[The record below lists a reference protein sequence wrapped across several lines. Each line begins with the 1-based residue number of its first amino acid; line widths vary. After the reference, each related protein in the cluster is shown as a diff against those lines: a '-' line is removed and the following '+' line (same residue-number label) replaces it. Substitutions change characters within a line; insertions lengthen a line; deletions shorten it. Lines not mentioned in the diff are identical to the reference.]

1 MIADLVIKNCLLVN
15 EQTRSEV
22 DIAIKDSR
30 IEKIASSISCE
41 AKQEIDSQGNIII
54 PGVIDDQVHFREPGL
69 THKGSIHTETLAAL
83 AGGTT
88 SFFEMPNVNPP
99 TTNLEN
105 LEEKFSLGA
114 SKSHANYSFYFGAS
128 NTNIEEIKK
137 LGKNDA
143 SGIKI
148 FMGSSTG
155 DMLVDDEEVLEQIFA
170 HAAVP
175 IVTHCEDTPMISA
188 LEEKYKRE
196 YGEEVPPA
204 MHALIRSREA
214 CLKSSSFAV
223 DLAKRHGS
231 QLHILHLTTED
242 EIALL
247 SNLPIDKKNITAEA
261 CVHHLFYSEKDYE
274 ELGHQIKCN
283 PSIKS
288 ETDRQ
293 ALLKALK
300 DGTIDI
306 IATDHAP
313 HTWEEKQNSYFNAPS
328 GLPLVQHTLNVL
340 MELSHQGYFSIEEIV
355 QKTSHNIADRF
366 KIKDRGYIR
375 EGYYADLVEVNPNQ
389 TITVNKDDLYYLCG
403 WSPLENKTL
412 HGVVSRTYLNG
423 CLVCADGRVIDPA
436 PMGMKLEFNR

>member
-1 MIADLVIKNCLLVN
+1 M
-15 EQTRSEV
+15 
-22 DIAIKDSR
+22 
-30 IEKIASSISCE
+30 
-41 AKQEIDSQGNIII
+41 
-54 PGVIDDQVHFREPGL
+54 
-69 THKGSIHTETLAAL
+69 AAL

-88 SFFEMPNVNPP
+88 SFFEMPNVSPP

-105 LEEKFSLGA
+105 LKDKFSLGA

-175 IVTHCEDTPMISA
+175 IVTHCEDTPMISS

-288 ETDRQ
+288 ETC
-293 ALLKALK
+293 LLY
-300 DGTIDI
+300 T
-306 IATDHAP
+306 
-313 HTWEEKQNSYFNAPS
+313 SPS
-328 GLPLVQHTLNVL
+328 PR
-340 MELSHQGYFSIEEIV
+340 
-355 QKTSHNIADRF
+355 D
-366 KIKDRGYIR
+366 
-375 EGYYADLVEVNPNQ
+375 
-389 TITVNKDDLYYLCG
+389 
-403 WSPLENKTL
+403 
-412 HGVVSRTYLNG
+412 
-423 CLVCADGRVIDPA
+423 
-436 PMGMKLEFNR
+436 